1 MFLLLW
7 NQLFDLLLQTH
18 PSAPQPPFW
27 TKRPRFRRLTNQRL
41 PAVKF
46 VSVFRIRRL
55 QCIPGTVLQSS
66 SLSIFMSA
74 CLLSFFQV
82 TNNIAT
88 LIMIFGPVVAFLS
101 NLIPTVFHLPTW
113 GREKNFFPRSPWGE
127 EMKEPGNEVVIRL
140 I

>member
-7 NQLFDLLLQTH
+7 NLLFDLLLQTH
-18 PSAPQPPFW
+18 PSAPQPPSW

-46 VSVFRIRRL
+46 VSVFRTRRL
-55 QCIPGTVLQSS
+55 QCIPGTVLYSP
-66 SLSIFMSA
+66 SLSIFISA

-82 TNNIAT
+82 THNIVT

-101 NLIPTVFHLPTW
+101 NLIPTVFHLPTR
-113 GREKNFFPRSPWGE
+113 GGE
-127 EMKEPGNEVVIRL
+127 RIIYSLAPVGVRR
-140 I
+140 